1 MEGASD
7 DGGKVKGRER
17 ERERE
22 REVEEEE
29 LKEEGGRE
37 GRICLLHAGP
47 RGRRIDPEAAAVIRP
62 LIKCQSPT
70 SSPVNFPC
78 RLSFSPLSFSPSSP
92 DYTQFTLDSVSRPL

>member
-37 GRICLLHAGP
+37 GRICLL
-47 RGRRIDPEAAAVIRP
+47 
-62 LIKCQSPT
+62 
-70 SSPVNFPC
+70 F
-78 RLSFSPLSFSPSSP
+78 
-92 DYTQFTLDSVSRPL
+92 